1 MRRNFVSFQM
11 KLSVM
16 ISLFTMLVAIV
27 LSLIDYAQLKKTIQ
41 TEKAVQYQLVEDRV
55 IHAVKC
61 GPRLVYSVFEQDME
75 GRMQRALEKLRKTT
89 SAAPTCRVGTMRLCA
104 SSTGWIFSS
113 STERSKWSIRAS
125 HVKTPP
131 SSQPRRG
138 RCYER
143 TACNLS
149 GLRTKYRR

>member
-27 LSLIDYAQLKKTIQ
+27 LSLIDYAQLKKTIL

-75 GRMQRALEKLRKTT
+75 GRMQRAGKAGEKLR
-89 SAAPTCRVGTMRLCA
+89 A
-104 SSTGWIFSS
+104 
-113 STERSKWSIRAS
+113 
-125 HVKTPP
+125 
-131 SSQPRRG
+131 QPRRAELGLCGFARAVRDGFFRHQPNDQSG
-138 RCYER
+138 RFER
-143 TACNLS
+143 HT
-149 GLRTKYRR
+149 

>member
-27 LSLIDYAQLKKTIQ
+27 LSLIDYAQLKKTIL

-75 GRMQRALEKLRKTT
+75 GRMQRALEKLAKNCERSPDVQSWDYAALREQYGMDFFVIDRTIKVVDSSVTRENAPFE
-89 SAAPTCRVGTMRLCA
+89 SAAKGAL
-104 SSTGWIFSS
+104 
-113 STERSKWSIRAS
+113 
-125 HVKTPP
+125 
-131 SSQPRRG
+131 
-138 RCYER
+138 
-143 TACNLS
+143 L
-149 GLRTKYRR
+149 

>member
-27 LSLIDYAQLKKTIQ
+27 LSLIDYAQLKKTIL

-61 GPRLVYSVFEQDME
+61 GPRLVHSVFEQDME
-75 GRMQRALEKLRKTT
+75 GRMQRALEKLAKNYERSPDVQSWDYAALREQYGMDFFVINRTIKVVDSSVTRENAPFE
-89 SAAPTCRVGTMRLCA
+89 SAAKGAL
-104 SSTGWIFSS
+104 
-113 STERSKWSIRAS
+113 
-125 HVKTPP
+125 
-131 SSQPRRG
+131 
-138 RCYER
+138 
-143 TACNLS
+143 L
-149 GLRTKYRR
+149 